1 MGGGMNHEEA
11 AELLGAFALDAID
24 GQDQEAVREHLADC
38 PRCQAELSE
47 FHEVAGLLANV
58 GGDAPSQVW
67 DRIAERVAGLEDKT
81 PEAGRRGENA
91 GNVVRLVRHPAPAP
105 ASAEDRKRVGT
116 GTKKSTRWLMPVAA
130 AAALVVIGLLG
141 AQVAHLNDRVGKLDA
156 IASSQGISQAVQ
168 AALLDPH
175 STHVD
180 LTSAVNKGSSLAQII
195 VLPSGT
201 AFMINGD
208 MPGLPVNETYQLWGR
223 IGGTMISI
231 SLLGNQ
237 PKEVALTID
246 PNARFGGFAVTVEPA
261 GGVVTPTTSPVAVG
275 ALSA

>member
-1 MGGGMNHEEA
+1 MGGSMNHEQA
-11 AELLGAFALDAID
+11 AELLGAYALDAVD
-24 GQDQEAVREHLADC
+24 GQDQDAVREHLAHC

-58 GGDAPSQVW
+58 GGDAPPQVW
-67 DRIAERVAGLEDKT
+67 DRIAERVAGLEDKGPRT
-81 PEAGRRGENA
+81 GRQGENA
-91 GNVVRLVRHPAPAP
+91 GNVVRLVRHPAPA
-105 ASAEDRKRVGT
+105 AHDTTRVRT
-116 GTKKSTRWLMPVAA
+116 GAKKTTRWLMPVAA

-156 IASSQGISQAVQ
+156 IASSQGLSQAVQ
-168 AALLDPH
+168 AALLNPH
-175 STHVD
+175 ATHVD
-180 LTSAVNKGSSLAQII
+180 LTSAVNKSTSLAQII

-231 SLLGNQ
+231 GLLGNQ
-237 PKEVALTID
+237 PKDVALTFD
-246 PNARFGGFAVTVEPA
+246 PNARFGGLAVTVEAA
-261 GGVVTPTTSPVAVG
+261 GGVVAPTTSPVAVG
-275 ALSA
+275 VLSA